1 MGTDNLI
8 WILTPV
14 LTTGIA
20 LLVGGYTLL
29 SRRIKRKAAAEAKK
43 AKKKLQAKKQQ
54 QKQLAEEKKS
64 RGESSQPAVNPI
76 ELLRH
81 IKARRS
87 VFPKDY
93 TGEPVPKEVVQS
105 MLEAAN
111 WAPTHGKTEPWRFV
125 VMSGREQIR
134 AFLDAQYEAVEKQ
147 HGGQGE
153 KWEKF
158 KAKFHRKLEQRL
170 KCAHMIAIVCKR
182 VEKRGKP
189 GQYMPLWEEIAAV
202 SCGVQNMHLVCAAH
216 GVAGYWSSGGWGH
229 TEPETGR
236 EVWDGR
242 VNLEPVR
249 SMLGLG
255 EKDFC
260 MGVFHVGQSDRIA
273 KYRSSRGDIKDKVM
287 WLASPTEGGSATGDD
302 GKTSG
307 RESD

>member
-14 LTTGIA
+14 LTTGLA
-20 LLVGGYTLL
+20 LLVGGYTII
-29 SRRIKRKAAAEAKK
+29 SRRIQRKAAAVAKK
-43 AKKKLQAKKQQ
+43 ARLQAKKKQ
-54 QKQLAEEKKS
+54 QKQLEEEKKS
-64 RGESSQPAVNPI
+64 RGGRSSAQPAVGPL

-125 VMSGREQIR
+125 VMSGKEQIR
-134 AFLDAQYEAVEKQ
+134 AFLDAQFEAVEKQ
-147 HGGQGE
+147 HNGQGE
-153 KWEKF
+153 QWEKF

-182 VEKRGKP
+182 VSKRGKP
-189 GQYMPLWEEIAAV
+189 GQHMPLWEEIAAC

-249 SMLGLG
+249 SMLGLE

-273 KYRSSRGDIKDKVM
+273 KYRSSRGDIKDKVT
-287 WLASPTEGGSATGDD
+287 WLAGGAAKNGGGND
-302 GKTSG
+302 GKTSD